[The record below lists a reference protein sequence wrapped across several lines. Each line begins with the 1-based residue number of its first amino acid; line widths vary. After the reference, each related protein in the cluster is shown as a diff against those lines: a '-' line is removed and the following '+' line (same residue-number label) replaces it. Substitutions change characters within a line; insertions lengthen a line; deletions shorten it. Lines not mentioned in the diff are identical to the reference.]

1 MKFRTKLLI
10 LLLTTA
16 LVPLSISFI
25 SQRASMIHFG
35 NKLAND
41 TRSLLNDSATNLL
54 HALIDEYSRILRRD
68 QALALLTLQ
77 SQAQAIE
84 SKLSAIPPEH
94 PKPIFFSDDYT
105 SPQKQPKDLITSH
118 KYQRRNTKTGKMEA
132 IPVSYSEQ
140 VIYLTQG
147 VKPEDVTIDLNRLS
161 TLTEVYKTLHNIQPD
176 LFLWQYTTL
185 RSGVHS
191 SYPGKGS
198 YPKDYDPR
206 KRQWY
211 RDAVFM
217 GKPTRH
223 TLTDLSTG
231 APILTISKPIY
242 DGDGM
247 LAGVTA
253 LDIDYRQFFTDWNI
267 PAEWADD
274 AESMILIYHEDA
286 PDPMQQLEILLSN
299 RNQNNSS
306 DWRKPVKHNYLDI
319 TSQELADFQQDLIN
333 GKSAVRKIRYKGH
346 EALWAYGSRNYDE
359 PFPLVIVPYQQIISK
374 AARAEEYVNQQLSLG
389 LKISAGLT
397 IIVVIAAILLAFI
410 RSRKVTQPIMQ
421 LSTAAN
427 QLCEGDFTTRVEIH
441 TNDELEE
448 LGNIFNSMGVS
459 LREREQMKH
468 SLALAKEIQQQL
480 LPAAAPTVPNFDLAA
495 QNLYCDETGGD
506 YFDFIPLK
514 NSEPQCYGIAVG
526 DVSGHGIGSA
536 LVMATAR
543 GALHSLVD
551 HYESQLELLAN
562 NLNSQL
568 CRGTVTADFMTLFYG
583 VLNPLEMSLSWISA
597 GHAPLFFYQA
607 NGNVK
612 ELGSSGVPLGI
623 IEEATYDIETSIIF
637 APGDI
642 LLIGTDG
649 IWETR
654 NMDGE
659 MFGTERVTK
668 LLIDLA
674 HLSAEDISRQF
685 QKELDQFRGEHPRDD
700 DITLMIVKAC

>member
-1 MKFRTKLLI
+1 MKFRTRLLI
-10 LLLTTA
+10 LLLATA
-16 LVPLSISFI
+16 LVPLGLSFI
-25 SQRASMIHFG
+25 SQRTSMVHFG
-35 NKLAND
+35 SKLAND
-41 TRSLLNDSATNLL
+41 TRSLLNDSATTLL
-54 HALIDEYSRILRRD
+54 HALIDEYSRILKRD
-68 QALALLTLQ
+68 KAMALLTLQ
-77 SQAQAIE
+77 NQAQAVE
-84 SKLSAIPPEH
+84 TRLSSLPPQQPRH
-94 PKPIFFSDDYT
+94 IFFVDDYT
-105 SPQKQPKDLITSH
+105 SPTRRPKNLTTSP
-118 KYQRRNTKTGKMEA
+118 KYQHFNEA
-132 IPVSYSEQ
+132 TQKLEPIPVSYSEQ
-140 VIYLTQG
+140 AVYLAPG
-147 VKPEDVTIDLNRLS
+147 VKPGDITTELNQLS
-161 TLTEVYKTLHNIQPD
+161 TLPEVYETLHEIQPD

-185 RSGVHS
+185 RSGAHF
-191 SYPGKGS
+191 SYPGKGN

-206 KRQWY
+206 QRQWY
-211 RDAVFM
+211 TNAVFM
-217 GKPTRH
+217 GEPTQH
-223 TLTDLSTG
+223 VLTDLSTG
-231 APILTISKPIY
+231 ARILTISKPIY
-242 DGDGM
+242 AKDGR

-253 LDIDYRQFFTDWNI
+253 LDIDYRQFFTDWNL
-267 PAEWADD
+267 PKEWADD

-286 PDPMQQLEILLSN
+286 PDPLQQLEILLSN
-299 RNQNNSS
+299 RNQNQTS
-306 DWRKPVKHNYLDI
+306 DWRKPVQHKYLDI
-319 TSQELADFQQDLIN
+319 TSPELAVFQQDLIN
-333 GKSAVRKIRYKGH
+333 RKSAVRKITYNGQ
-346 EALWAYGSRNYDE
+346 EALWAYGAPNYAE
-359 PFPLVIVPYQQIISK
+359 PFPLVIVPYHRILAK
-374 AARAEEYVNQQLSLG
+374 AASAEKYVNQQLALG
-389 LKISAGLT
+389 LKIGAGLT
-397 IIVVIAAILLAFI
+397 IIVVIAAIFLAII
-410 RSRKVTQPIMQ
+410 RSRKVTQPILQ
-421 LSTAAN
+421 LAAAAN
-427 QLCEGDFTTRVEIH
+427 QLCHGDFSARVEIH

-448 LGNIFNSMGVS
+448 LGNTFNSMGVS

-480 LPAAAPTVPNFDLAA
+480 LPAAAPTVPNFELAA

-506 YFDFIPLK
+506 YFDFIPLN

-551 HYESQLELLAN
+551 HYGSQLDLLAN

-568 CRGTVTADFMTLFYG
+568 CRGTATADFMTLFYG

-612 ELGSSGVPLGI
+612 ELGSSGIPLGI
-623 IEEATYDIETSIIF
+623 IEEAPYDIETPIIF

-649 IWETR
+649 IWETQ
-654 NMDGE
+654 NTTGE